1 MSVPMV
7 YLTYGLNEDL
17 LTPYTEIKVD
27 PIVENNI
34 DNELNDK
41 EVDDDNFDDECK
53 DQTGTYQIIKKSC
66 SPMEMSSRKEN
77 QKVN

>member
-7 YLTYGLNEDL
+7 YPTYGLNEDL

-53 DQTGTYQIIKKSC
+53 DPNWNLPNNKKILLS
-66 SPMEMSSRKEN
+66 N
-77 QKVN
+77 GN